1 MIIKH
6 HTSVQKK
13 ERANSYLKWV
23 ALPILIIGVIVL
35 IITKPFSRN
44 ESSHVFND
52 DVFTVIA
59 DAENTDG
66 DFFILDSFQ
75 VGGAAFQTDEFAFPN
90 FYLETLDDEKIF
102 LNEQDLPSTGLLN
115 VWASW
120 CITCLVEHPFLMNLK
135 EKDIKIIGLNYKDER
150 FNAQN
155 WLNKYGDPYSEVLY
169 DPKGSLALDLG
180 VTGAPETFLIHNG
193 KIIAHYYGE
202 VNERV

>member
-1 MIIKH
+1 MNNL
-6 HTSVQKK
+6 V
-13 ERANSYLKWV
+13 R
-23 ALPILIIGVIVL
+23 
-35 IITKPFSRN
+35 
-44 ESSHVFND
+44 
-52 DVFTVIA
+52 
-59 DAENTDG
+59 
-66 DFFILDSFQ
+66 FFIILFPLIGIMFFYNILSEDKFYPGASFEIFP
-75 VGGAAFQTDEFAFPN
+75 VPN
-90 FYLETLDDEKIF
+90 FELNSLNSKDIYTLDD
-102 LNEQDLPSTGLLN
+102 LDNELLVN

-193 KIIAHYYGE
+193 KIIAHYSGE
-202 VNERV
+202 VNERVWTETFMPIINKNNIKNL